1 MYRVIWRC
9 QVISRWRAPR
19 TNWAG
24 NVTFGAARFH
34 RPGAVAELQRLVA
47 GASRVRALGTG
58 HSFSRIADCTGDL
71 VSVDGLPKVIR
82 IDPGRATVTVSAGLR
97 YGEFAG
103 RLNEAG
109 WALRNLG
116 SLPHISVAGA
126 CATGTHGSGNA
137 NGNLATAVSAVE
149 MVTAEGDI
157 VTLSR
162 ESGDA
167 AFAGAVIGLGALG
180 IVTSLTLDLV
190 PAFAIRQYVYE
201 GLPRRQLDE
210 QFASIFASGYSVSLF
225 TDWRGQPVRQ
235 VWRKC
240 LAGEHGPDLPGP
252 ARWHGAEL
260 ASGPRHPVP
269 GMPAA
274 HCTEQ
279 QGVPGPW
286 HLRLPHFR
294 LDFTPSS
301 GEELQSEYLV
311 PREHAIDA
319 LAAIDRIRGRV
330 APVLQISEIRTV
342 AADDLWL
349 SPSYRRPSVAIHF
362 TWVKD
367 PAAVAP
373 VLAAIEDQLA
383 PLRARP
389 HWGKLFSVSPAV
401 VQGLY
406 ERLPD
411 FQRLRSQ
418 YDPAGKFGNELV
430 DSYVPAWPVARAG
443 QLGPTP
449 AAVSVTRMN
458 VITANMPWT
467 TTTGTGKFRSGGPA
481 AKFRSGGPAAK
492 FRSGGPAAA
501 PCPA

>member
-1 MYRVIWRC
+1 MTRR
-9 QVISRWRAPR
+9 R

-24 NVTFGAARFH
+24 NITFRAKRFH
-34 RPGAVAELQRLVA
+34 RPATAGELQRLVA
-47 GASRVRALGTG
+47 GASQIRALGTG
-58 HSFSRIADCTGDL
+58 HSFNRIADCPGDL
-71 VSVDGLPKVIR
+71 VSVAGLPKVIK
-82 IDPGRATVTVSAGLR
+82 IDPGQATVTVSAGLR
-97 YGEFAG
+97 YGDFAG
-103 RLNEAG
+103 RLHEAG

-126 CATGTHGSGNA
+126 CATGTHGSGDS
-137 NGNLATAVSAVE
+137 NGNLATAVSALE
-149 MVTAEGDI
+149 MVTAGGDM

-162 ESGDA
+162 KNDGA
-167 AFAGAVIGLGALG
+167 VFAGAVVGLGALG

-201 GLPRRQLDE
+201 GLPRDQLDE
-210 QFASIFASGYSVSLF
+210 QFADIFASGYSVSLF
-225 TDWRGQPVRQ
+225 TGWRGRQIRQ
-235 VWRKC
+235 VWRKR
-240 LAGEHGPDLPGP
+240 LAGPAGSGLPEP
-252 ARWHGAEL
+252 ARWLGAEL

-301 GEELQSEYLV
+301 GAELQSEYLV
-311 PREHAIDA
+311 PRERAIEA
-319 LAAIDRIRGRV
+319 LAAIERIGGQL

-362 TWVKD
+362 TWIND

-373 VLAAIEDQLA
+373 VLAAVEDQLA
-383 PLRARP
+383 ALGPRP

-401 VQGLY
+401 MRGLY
-406 ERLPD
+406 QRLPD
-411 FQRLRSQ
+411 FQRLRGA

-430 DSYVPAWPVARAG
+430 DSYLPAG
-443 QLGPTP
+443 
-449 AAVSVTRMN
+449 
-458 VITANMPWT
+458 
-467 TTTGTGKFRSGGPA
+467 
-481 AKFRSGGPAAK
+481 
-492 FRSGGPAAA
+492 
-501 PCPA
+501 